1 MIETA
6 RQKILLTGLIID
18 IIIIDQLTKWIAM
31 ERFLRPAHDGTSVDI
46 LSWFGSIP
54 VKIPYVE
61 VPVTGFFN
69 IVMVWNKGVSFGL
82 FNHGSTGIDAQ
93 ILMGLALVI
102 SVAFL
107 VWLWRSSSWF
117 QGIAIALVIG
127 GALGNVIDRAR
138 FGAVADFLD
147 FHIAGLH
154 WPAFNIADSA
164 IVIGIGLLIFY
175 SVLLETKHKKKD
187 DNA

>member
-31 ERFLRPAHDGTSVDI
+31 EKFLRPVHDGTSIDI
-46 LSWFGSIP
+46 LSWFGRIP
-54 VKIPYVE
+54 EKIPYIE
-61 VPVTGFFN
+61 VPLTPFFN

-82 FNHGSTGIDAQ
+82 FNGDTGMIDTQ
-93 ILMGLALVI
+93 ILIGLALVI
-102 SVAFL
+102 SAGFL
-107 VWLWRSSSWF
+107 VWLWRSNSWL
-117 QGIAIALVIG
+117 QGIALALVIG
-127 GALGNVIDRAR
+127 GAIGNVIDRAR

-154 WPAFNIADSA
+154 WPAFNVADSA

-175 SVLLETKHKKKD
+175 SVGLEANHKKKD
-187 DNA
+187 DDA